1 MQGPLGDLL
10 RNLILIAVMT
20 WVASGLEEPNNEG
33 AIVENALPKKKAL
46 PLAFMERSGNGLGE
60 EGARRQPGPRQAM
73 NFVYTGHGF
82 LVALGFL
89 HFCEVYA
96 MQQ

>member
-20 WVASGLEEPNNEG
+20 VASGFEEPNNEG
-33 AIVENALPKKKAL
+33 AIVENALPKGKAL
-46 PLAFMERSGNGLGE
+46 PLAFMEWSGNGLGG

-73 NFVYTGHGF
+73 NFVYTGHGSW
-82 LVALGFL
+82 LPWD
-89 HFCEVYA
+89 FCTYVRCTP